1 MTTYKAGFK
10 YIVIAI
16 AAFIIMTVL
25 ILGGCNSGKTKN
37 EVSLGQART
46 AVADSEKGS
55 TQLWTENCM
64 RCHNLRTQSSY
75 SDTEWQ
81 VAMHHMRVRADL
93 TAEEHR
99 RILQFLQASN

>member
-1 MTTYKAGFK
+1 MIRKIGFN
-10 YIVIAI
+10 YIVITI
-16 AAFIIMTVL
+16 GAFIVIAVL
-25 ILGGCNSGKTKN
+25 VLGGCNSGKTKN
-37 EVSLGQART
+37 EVTLGQTRT
-46 AVADSEKGS
+46 AVLDSEKGS

-75 SDTEWQ
+75 SDIEWQ

-93 TAEEHR
+93 TAEEQR

>member
-1 MTTYKAGFK
+1 MTRKAGFK
-10 YIVIAI
+10 YV
-16 AAFIIMTVL
+16 AFIVVTFIVVAAVTL
-25 ILGGCNSGKTKN
+25 AGCNSGKTKN

-46 AVADSEKGS
+46 AIVDSEKGS

-75 SDTEWQ
+75 SDTQWQ

-99 RILQFLQASN
+99 RILQYLQASN